1 MTDLRAQLAEKVVA
15 EVNNGHS
22 YEALQLMQSF
32 IARKKKLLGRKETSA
47 MVFYG
52 AGLLV
57 DNGAPADAG
66 TLLEWFI
73 EDGAGDDF
81 NFHME
86 ETRPLTDADAYCDMQ
101 RIADLLN
108 GMPAAKSS
116 PIVTKIYGPVHKA
129 VLSAKIKK
137 TSPLMKRLDV
147 LEQTFSNVFEETKDW
162 LSAYKSVQRLQT
174 SDVPRAAAI
183 LDKWSADGFPTE
195 KPLFFGRAILQFL
208 SEGKLPKA
216 TEMMQESTKYIEGLA
231 VNAADVG
238 AAMAVYNL
246 STILTQLCNLP
257 ERPRVN
263 PPHIFQLIA
272 NLYLP
277 LLQKVDAK
285 LIDLLE
291 KIGVTLFGM
300 RKTEEAPNPM
310 AAMMQSMLAGA
321 GGGAG
326 GAAGNAASAQAPSPR
341 NRPQA
346 PEYDMT
352 SIMKMLAQQ
361 QRSGTK

>member
-1 MTDLRAQLAEKVVA
+1 MTDLRTQLSEKVIA
-15 EVNNGHS
+15 EVNSGHS
-22 YEALQLMQSF
+22 YEALQFLQSF

-52 AGLLV
+52 AGLMV
-57 DNGAPADAG
+57 DNGASADAG

-86 ETRPLTDADAYCDMQ
+86 EARPLTDADAYCDMQ
-101 RIADLLN
+101 RIADLLK

-116 PIVTKIYGPVHKA
+116 PIITKIYGPVHKV

-183 LDKWSADGFPTE
+183 LNKWSADGFPTE

-208 SEGKLPKA
+208 SENKLPKA
-216 TEMMQESTKYIEGLA
+216 TEMMQESTKYMEGLSA
-231 VNAADVG
+231 NADAG
-238 AAMAVYNL
+238 ASMAVYNIA
-246 STILTQLCNLP
+246 TILTQLCNLP
-257 ERPRVN
+257 ERPRVD
-263 PPHIFQLIA
+263 PQKIFHIIA
-272 NLYLP
+272 NLYYQ
-277 LLQKVDAK
+277 LLQKVDPK
-285 LIDLLE
+285 LVDLLE
-291 KIGVTLFGM
+291 KIGVTMFGM
-300 RKTEEAPNPM
+300 RKSEEAPNPM
-310 AAMMQSMLAGA
+310 AAMMQSMFAGA
-321 GGGAG
+321 GGG
-326 GAAGNAASAQAPSPR
+326 GAAGNALSTQAPQR
-341 NRPQA
+341 NRPSA
-346 PEYDMT
+346 PEYDMN

-361 QRSGTK
+361 QRGTK